1 MNMYICVRA
10 HVCVYRYVL
19 MSEFEGVF
27 ALSACCIYL
36 SVSLICLFLSLSL
49 YIYIYIYTT
58 YLCLCLSLSLR
69 ALVTAERAF
78 GVFGNLCSAD
88 CVFGSLAERVFG

>member
-49 YIYIYIYTT
+49 YIYIYIYIHD
-58 YLCLCLSLSLR
+58 LSLSASITVSPR
-69 ALVTAERAF
+69 PSD
-78 GVFGNLCSAD
+78 G
-88 CVFGSLAERVFG
+88 